1 MAHLRFEVWSKRGF
15 APWGGGRLTS
25 FIQKGKNNLILK
37 LYQIA
42 IFRLSISDD
51 AYNNLKT
58 DKTEEELAK
67 LFPCN
72 FK

>member
-1 MAHLRFEVWSKRGF
+1 M
-15 APWGGGRLTS
+15 GGEGWLPLYN
-25 FIQKGKNNLILK
+25 KGKKNLIFK

-42 IFRLSISDD
+42 ILRLSISDD

-58 DKTEEELAK
+58 DNTEEELAK
-67 LFPCN
+67 LLPCN